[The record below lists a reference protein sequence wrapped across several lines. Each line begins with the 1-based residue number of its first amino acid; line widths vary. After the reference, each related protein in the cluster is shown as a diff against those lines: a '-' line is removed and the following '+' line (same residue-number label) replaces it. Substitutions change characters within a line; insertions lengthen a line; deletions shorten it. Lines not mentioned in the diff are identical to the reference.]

1 MKYKIGD
8 RVKVREDLIF
18 GEFCNDDDCDF
29 ALGRNKYRGKIVTIL
44 KILGSY
50 YIIKEDNGMWSW
62 SEDMFEGLAE
72 ENIPKKEFILTQEFI
87 NNGAI
92 HCNTKEEYNNM
103 INWFKNNNIEID
115 LHDRER
121 GWDYENL
128 YIAYDNTFCNS
139 WYICV
144 SDYSY
149 NDKSCNYDIVEWTDY
164 MSQDIKP
171 KEIETKTE
179 DKKEIVEY
187 EDIDISMINGYAL
200 NFYNKEATDRL
211 LKEDKPYFLYL
222 DATAIKGSDLPNFIA
237 WLQKVNTYREQTLA
251 ETNIE
256 YVDFQTAL
264 EWMKQGNKAKIDDY
278 TYYIKDNKFKVKEC
292 TQNDLEL
299 RLYQIESK
307 EWILIK

>member
-1 MKYKIGD
+1 M
-8 RVKVREDLIF
+8 
-18 GEFCNDDDCDF
+18 
-29 ALGRNKYRGKIVTIL
+29 
-44 KILGSY
+44 
-50 YIIKEDNGMWSW
+50 
-62 SEDMFEGLAE
+62 
-72 ENIPKKEFILTQEFI
+72 ENKKEFKLTDEFL

-103 INWFKNNNIEID
+103 IQWFENNNIKIDFDKEREWEYEI
-115 LHDRER
+115 
-121 GWDYENL
+121 L
-128 YIAYDNTFCNS
+128 YIT
-139 WYICV
+139 
-144 SDYSY
+144 DYSGRCLWISVCLY
-149 NDKSCNYDIVEWTDY
+149 NENGCSHNVIEWTDY
-164 MSQDIKP
+164 VSQDIKP
-171 KEIETKTE
+171 KEIETKIE
-179 DKKEIVEY
+179 DEKEIVKY
-187 EDIDISMINGYAL
+187 EDIDTSITNGYAL
-200 NFYNKEATDRL
+200 KFYNKEATDGI
-211 LKEDKPYFLYL
+211 LKADACSFLYL
-222 DATAIKGSDLPNFIA
+222 DTTFIKGSDLPNFIA